1 MTLLAGKTVL
11 VTGGGSGIGRAT
23 SIAAARE
30 GATLIVA
37 DINSDAAE
45 ETAEEIRHA
54 GGFADAAG
62 LDISDAAAV
71 EGLFNSLELERKRID
86 CAFNNAGINSAAAGA
101 NMKLAD
107 VSPEAWARMMN
118 VNLTGTFLTLRAELR
133 HMRAAGGGS
142 IVNTA
147 SIAGLFGMANA
158 GAYSVSK
165 HGIVGLTRAAA
176 RDHAADAIRVNAV
189 CPGFVDTGFLQNALA
204 QAGPQL
210 VASVPLGRVGQ
221 PADIAEL
228 VVWLLS
234 DRAAYVTGAAYIVD
248 GGQTV

>member
-1 MTLLAGKTVL
+1 MTMLADKTVL
-11 VTGGGSGIGRAT
+11 VTGGGSGIGREA
-23 SIAAARE
+23 SLVAARE
-30 GATLIVA
+30 GAALIVT
-37 DINSDAAE
+37 DVNAAAAG
-45 ETAEEIRHA
+45 ETAREILQA
-54 GGFADAAG
+54 GGSAVAIPLDIADEASVAG
-62 LDISDAAAV
+62 LFQLLEDA
-71 EGLFNSLELERKRID
+71 GRRID

-101 NMKLAD
+101 NVKLAD
-107 VSPEAWARMMN
+107 VGAEAWRRIMT

-165 HGIVGLTRAAA
+165 HGIVGLTKAAA
-176 RDHAADAIRVNAV
+176 RDHAADAIRVNAI
-189 CPGFVDTGFLQNALA
+189 CPGFVDTAFLKNALA

-228 VVWLLS
+228 VIMS
-234 DRAAYVTGAAYIVD
+234 DRAAYVTGAAYVVD